1 MSENNTIKEFN
12 FDIELDINKLV
23 AKEISE
29 NFSDKF
35 QLSNEEIE
43 KLASNKYYKRQTV
56 NNIEKFSLRLI
67 DDKNP
72 SQIKD
77 ITISFI
83 INRIIQEKET
93 DKTVRLFYIDG
104 KEIYTESDARTGKD
118 VLKYLIDNYELEYIP
133 KTLIIDYT
141 DSAIDD
147 KYIEQIRIL
156 DEQRNNANSV
166 CLG

>member
-29 NFSDKF
+29 KFSDKF

-43 KLASNKYYKRQTV
+43 KLASNKYYKRQTA

-77 ITISFI
+77 INISFI

-93 DKTVRLFYIDG
+93 DKTVRLFYING

-118 VLKYLIDNYELEYIP
+118 VLKYLIDNYELEHIP
-133 KTLIIDYT
+133 KTLIINYT

-156 DEQRNNANSV
+156 DEQRNNANSI

>member
-12 FDIELDINKLV
+12 FDIELDINKLI

-29 NFSDKF
+29 KFSDKF

-56 NNIEKFSLRLI
+56 NNIEKFCLRLI

-77 ITISFI
+77 IDISFI

-104 KEIYTESDARTGKD
+104 KEIYTESDKRTGKD

-141 DSAIDD
+141 DSALDD

-156 DEQRNNANSV
+156 DKQRAQ
-166 CLG
+166 C